1 MENFNNMTL
10 CELINLWTDM
20 SLIEFEH
27 HQLGAQYFKKRIEIE
42 EVIAEKFGF
51 SYKDTTI
58 LLSSKIRRI
67 KAREAIDEY
76 TSKYLAKIDS
86 RLKDTLYQLEEIRI
100 NITKLFELDKSK

>member
-51 SYKDTTI
+51 
-58 LLSSKIRRI
+58 
-67 KAREAIDEY
+67 
-76 TSKYLAKIDS
+76 
-86 RLKDTLYQLEEIRI
+86 
-100 NITKLFELDKSK
+100 